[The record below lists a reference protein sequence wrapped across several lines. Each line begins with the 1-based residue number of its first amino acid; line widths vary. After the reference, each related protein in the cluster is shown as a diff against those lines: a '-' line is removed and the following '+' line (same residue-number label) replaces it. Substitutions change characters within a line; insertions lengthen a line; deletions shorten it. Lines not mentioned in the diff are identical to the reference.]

1 MQRLKVDY
9 RIHIVL
15 YALIIILALVLVM
28 SSSRILADAV
38 PGGGGGGSVYT
49 ETWTVS
55 TTTTNSSTTNPSET
69 NPSKQKIAV
78 TVDGEDIVISV
89 VIGTTSVIIGRMS
102 NSLTRKKRE
111 SDSIMLVSDLDAF
124 TPEMKEQLLKDMKN
138 AIDQR
143 RKDREI
149 DAETLKERLEE
160 FEKLKNSPHFDDAI
174 QILRDLKEDL
184 TLENLQDKVED
195 LEAKHRE
202 LKDLKQ
208 CRKCNKPVQATPYKG
223 PSSYDFQWYRG
234 SCGHDWC
241 RLHEDDPSAYDQW
254 RRERNLPTIQT
265 HCKCAYCGTMH
276 RRDEIKPSNGW
287 WNRTFGYGPQFK
299 CQNKACGK
307 EQWVPKTN
315 RWEDET
321 VSVFQR

>member
-1 MQRLKVDY
+1 V
-9 RIHIVL
+9 VL
-15 YALIIILALVLVM
+15 YALIIIPALLLVV
-28 SSSRILADAV
+28 SSSSIFADAV

-55 TTTTNSSTTNPSET
+55 TTTTNSSTTNTSMT
-69 NPSKQKIAV
+69 SKVVV
-78 TVDGEDIVISV
+78 TVDGKDIIISV
-89 VIGTTSVIIGRMS
+89 VIGGTSIFIGRMS
-102 NSLTRKKRE
+102 NSHKKSEEETR
-111 SDSIMLVSDLDAF
+111 SDSIMLASDLDAF
-124 TPEMKEQLLKDMKN
+124 PPEMKNELLQNIKK
-138 AIDQR
+138 AIDQQR
-143 RKDREI
+143 ENREI
-149 DAETLKERLEE
+149 DAETLKERLDA

-174 QILRDLKEDL
+174 QILRDMHEDL
-184 TLENLQDKVED
+184 TFDNLQEKVED
-195 LEAKHRE
+195 LEAKYQE